1 MRFLNRFKS
10 IFLGIKIS
18 LRRFPITIGISTLLT
33 ISLIYFNENHHNM
46 STTSQD
52 NLIRFNMV
60 LGMAILLSL
69 CLDLLK
75 ENLFKEKKVQTI
87 LSYLLGVAVLV
98 LYYIFLLK
106 DFDFVSM
113 TRYVGIMVFLIIA
126 YFYLPVIGNKD
137 KNYEYRVID
146 IFGNFFETLIY
157 SVVLLFGIFAI
168 FFTIDNLFDID
179 IKGKYYLYVFLVTFL
194 VFAVSFF
201 LSKQPKD
208 GVSFDEK
215 KYSQSMRILLTYI
228 VIPLISIYTII
239 LYVYFAKI
247 LITWEWPKGLVS
259 HLVIWYTAVSIGVIF
274 LISPLIEID
283 RISRYFKILFP
294 KVVLPILLMMFLS
307 IGQRIYQY
315 GITENRYYILV
326 LGIWI
331 SLIMLYFSI
340 KKPLKNI
347 IIPISLSVIVL
358 NSVLGPLSSYSIS
371 KYSQNRR
378 LNDILNRNSM
388 LLGGSIVSNPDV
400 SDDDKREISN
410 IINYFD
416 MSHSLDDIKIL
427 NDDFETIDMSDVF
440 GFSYQ
445 PRIYIIES
453 DRIYFYY
460 ITDLT
465 SQAIEIEAYQH
476 FLQQYSWQEEDIII
490 GDFRIARSMGSN
502 ILSLSKDN
510 EVVMTIDTEEA
521 AMERIRE
528 FEPVFDNREN
538 QRSPNEMTYEIEGN
552 DVRVKLIFTNI
563 SGNKEDSNI
572 EIDSIEY
579 ILLINDLNK

>member
-1 MRFLNRFKS
+1 
-10 IFLGIKIS
+10 
-18 LRRFPITIGISTLLT
+18 
-33 ISLIYFNENHHNM
+33 
-46 STTSQD
+46 
-52 NLIRFNMV
+52 
-60 LGMAILLSL
+60 
-69 CLDLLK
+69 
-75 ENLFKEKKVQTI
+75 
-87 LSYLLGVAVLV
+87 
-98 LYYIFLLK
+98 
-106 DFDFVSM
+106 
-113 TRYVGIMVFLIIA
+113 
-126 YFYLPVIGNKD
+126 
-137 KNYEYRVID
+137 
-146 IFGNFFETLIY
+146 
-157 SVVLLFGIFAI
+157 
-168 FFTIDNLFDID
+168 
-179 IKGKYYLYVFLVTFL
+179 
-194 VFAVSFF
+194 
-201 LSKQPKD
+201 
-208 GVSFDEK
+208 
-215 KYSQSMRILLTYI
+215 
-228 VIPLISIYTII
+228 
-239 LYVYFAKI
+239 
-247 LITWEWPKGLVS
+247 
-259 HLVIWYTAVSIGVIF
+259 
-274 LISPLIEID
+274 
-283 RISRYFKILFP
+283 
-294 KVVLPILLMMFLS
+294 MMFLS

>member
-137 KNYEYRVID
+137 KNYEYRVVD

-179 IKGKYYLYVFLVTFL
+179 IKGKYYFYVFLVTFL

-378 LNDILNRNSM
+378 LNDILNRNFM

>member
-33 ISLIYFNENHHNM
+33 ISLIYFNENHHNI

-137 KNYEYRVID
+137 KNYEYRVVD

-179 IKGKYYLYVFLVTFL
+179 IKGKYYFYVFLVTFL

>member
-33 ISLIYFNENHHNM
+33 ISLIYFNENHHNI

-137 KNYEYRVID
+137 KNYEYRVVD